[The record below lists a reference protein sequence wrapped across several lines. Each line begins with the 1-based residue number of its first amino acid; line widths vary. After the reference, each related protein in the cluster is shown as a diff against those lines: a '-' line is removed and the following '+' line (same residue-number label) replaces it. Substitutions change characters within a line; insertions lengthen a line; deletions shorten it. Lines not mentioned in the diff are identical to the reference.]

1 MKANGF
7 QGNGQV
13 TDQEKALITACVNG
27 DKAAWDE
34 FVRQYSG
41 LIYHTIRSTIGLHRG
56 EAPADFAG
64 DLFQEIFLSLI
75 KDDFR

>member
-13 TDQEKALITACVNG
+13 TEQEKALITACVNG

-34 FVRQYSG
+34 FVR
-41 LIYHTIRSTIGLHRG
+41 
-56 EAPADFAG
+56 
-64 DLFQEIFLSLI
+64 
-75 KDDFR
+75 